1 MLPHD
6 LEVLA
11 LLRAQRILQEKH
23 AVRLEGLG
31 QLDGLRVGDALV
43 RIMAKLNLVAQHLPR
58 ICRRWAE

>member
-1 MLPHD
+1 MLTHY

-11 LLRAQRILQEKH
+11 LLRAQRILQEEH

-31 QLDGLRVGDALV
+31 QLDGLGVGDALV
-43 RIMAKLNLVAQHLPR
+43 GVVAELNLVAQHLSR

>member
-1 MLPHD
+1 MPHD

-11 LLRAQRILQEKH
+11 LLRAQRVLEEEH

-43 RIMAKLNLVAQHLPR
+43 RIMAKLDLVAQHLPR

>member
-11 LLRAQRILQEKH
+11 LLRAQRILQEEH
-23 AVRLEGLG
+23 AVRLESLG
-31 QLDGLRVGDALV
+31 QLDGLGVGDALV
-43 RIMAKLNLVAQHLPR
+43 GVVAELNLVAQHLPR